1 MTPEIK
7 TTSRQPAIPRWLRQ
21 VVRRL
26 KCASGKHE
34 MQIQFTNPSG
44 KIIAGQL
51 SCVTCEHCGGKWAT
65 CLEDRDAPLIPF
77 WTLYSAEDE
86 IAMREENDQN
96 GIA

>member
-1 MTPEIK
+1 MTTELEK
-7 TTSRQPAIPRWLRQ
+7 DSRQPVIPRWLRQ

-26 KCASGKHE
+26 KCAFGKHE
-34 MQIQFTNPSG
+34 LQIQFTIPSG
-44 KIIAGQL
+44 KLIAGQL

-65 CLEDRDAPLIPF
+65 CLEDKKATMIPF